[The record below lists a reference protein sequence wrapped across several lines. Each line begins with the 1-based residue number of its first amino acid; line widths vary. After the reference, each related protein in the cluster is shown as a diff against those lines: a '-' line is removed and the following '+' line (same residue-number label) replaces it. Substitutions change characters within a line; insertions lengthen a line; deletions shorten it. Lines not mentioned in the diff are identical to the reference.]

1 MEKGSLPAQALGTQ
15 SPREALMTFPPRPNQ
30 ALGRSG
36 EDIACRYLRGKKYE
50 IVARAFRMLRGEIDI
65 IARDG
70 ETLVFVEVKAR
81 TDESH
86 GRPEESV
93 TPGKQRQIRRIAQG
107 YLLEHPAPGVDC
119 RFDVIAILFR
129 DAGDYRLE
137 HFIDAF

>member
-1 MEKGSLPAQALGTQ
+1 MTARGGT
-15 SPREALMTFPPRPNQ
+15 TQ

-36 EDIACRYLRGKKYE
+36 EDVACRYLQGKRYE
-50 IVARAFRMLRGEIDI
+50 ILARGFRMFRGEIDI

-81 TDESH
+81 ADESH

-93 TPGKQRQIRRIAQG
+93 TPGKQRQIRRIARG
-107 YLLEHPAPGVDC
+107 YLLEHPSPGVDC

-129 DAGDYRLE
+129 EPGDCRLE

>member
-1 MEKGSLPAQALGTQ
+1 MRTPK
-15 SPREALMTFPPRPNQ
+15 RPTQ

-36 EDIACRYLRGKKYE
+36 EDIACRYLEKKKYE
-50 IVARAFRMLRGEIDI
+50 ILVRGFRLFRGEIDI

-86 GRPEESV
+86 GRPEEAV
-93 TPGKQRQIRRIAQG
+93 TPGKQRQLRRIAQG
-107 YLLEHPAPGVDC
+107 YLVEHPAPGVAC
-119 RFDVIAILFR
+119 RFDVIAILFEGP
-129 DAGDYRLE
+129 GDYRLE

>member
-1 MEKGSLPAQALGTQ
+1 VTAPGKATL
-15 SPREALMTFPPRPNQ
+15 

-36 EDIACRYLRGKKYE
+36 EEIACRYLIGKSYE
-50 IVARAFRMLRGEIDI
+50 IIARGFRMFRGEIDI
-65 IARDG
+65 IARDE

-81 TDESH
+81 VDESY

-93 TPGKQRQIRRIAQG
+93 TPGKQRQIRKIAQG
-107 YLLEHPAPGVDC
+107 YLLEHPSPGVDC

-129 DAGDYRLE
+129 GPDDYRLE

>member
-1 MEKGSLPAQALGTQ
+1 VADGRRGTQALGL
-15 SPREALMTFPPRPNQ
+15 R
-30 ALGRSG
+30 G
-36 EDIACRYLRGKKYE
+36 EEIACAYLEKKKYA
-50 IVARAFRMLRGEIDI
+50 IVTRRFRMFRGEIDI

-81 TDESH
+81 ADESH

-107 YLLEHPAPGVDC
+107 YLLEHPSPGVAC
-119 RFDVIAILFR
+119 RFDVVAILFR
-129 DAGDYRLE
+129 GPDDCRIE